1 MASRPMSAL
10 IKALS
15 AIDEATSA
23 EVMKKRFE
31 SVAGENSPLMNNPV
45 MQRAKKLGKLEALRE
60 VSLDIIKTTLDPK
73 MSEFA
78 RAEEALALLHEPEEI
93 HKLIHACLQ
102 AEDFQTVQPM
112 LEIILQTQARTQGK
126 ARTQGNARTQQN
138 ETTQEEGAS
147 A

>member
-15 AIDEATSA
+15 AIDEATSP

-45 MQRAKKLGKLEALRE
+45 MQRAKRLGKLEAFRE
-60 VSLDIIKTTLDPK
+60 VALDIIKTTLDPK

-78 RAEEALALLHEPEEI
+78 RAEEAVAQLNEPEEVQ
-93 HKLIHACLQ
+93 KLIHACLQ
-102 AEDFQTVQPM
+102 AEDFQAIQPM
-112 LEIILQTQARTQGK
+112 LEVIERSQGK
-126 ARTQGNARTQQN
+126 GTS
-138 ETTQEEGAS
+138 EKSSEEGSS